1 MGQYLAIG
9 IATQLSISKEETAKA
24 KIGIEEVKQKMQ
36 QTLHF
41 SADIYD
47 FSEEKGYWSWTL
59 KKAIWEAE
67 LFAFLKTIYP
77 LLYLDKGYADYEE
90 VLKKLAESEPSLWL
104 EIAEG
109 KSFSSF
115 QIDKYGE
122 NERLYFNE
130 KPFQPKISVSTES
143 VALAME
149 GKIMMEVYGGLF
161 NFFQLCIQKT
171 FPDFKMSKAIRVYI
185 TG

>member
-9 IATQLSISKEETAKA
+9 ITTRLSISKDEATKA
-24 KIGIEEVKQKMQ
+24 KISFEEVLQKMQ
-36 QTLHF
+36 HTLYF
-41 SADIYD
+41 APDIYD
-47 FSEEKGYWSWTL
+47 FSEEKGYWLWIL

-67 LFAFLKTIYP
+67 LFNFLKTIYP
-77 LLYLDKGYADYEE
+77 MLHTEKGYSDYEKAL
-90 VLKKLAESEPSLWL
+90 VKLSETNPSTWL
-104 EIAEG
+104 ELAND

-130 KPFQPKISVSTES
+130 KPFIPKITVSLES

-149 GKIMMEVYGGLF
+149 GKIMMETYGGFF
-161 NFFQLCIQKT
+161 NFFKICIQKA
-171 FPDFKMSKAIRVYI
+171 FPNSQISKAIRVYI